1 MPRFVVGKTK
11 VPTKKKIDRAR
22 AYRVSGFKDF
32 IDPFPL
38 GFGTLP
44 EKIVY
49 EALSRRSIEFYYL
62 NDIRFVFPE
71 IDFDKT
77 YQADFI
83 IPSLKII
90 IEVQGAHW
98 HSMPS
103 TIAEDAFKFAVY
115 QQAGWRPYA
124 WWDFDI
130 LENINKLFLEIPDL
144 NGASKFK
151 AAPGSTE
158 LLPMARTK
166 TDTSQGIRTINYK
179 RGQRMQYK
187 KKAASIKT
195 RKVKPSG
202 GFKVNG

>member
-1 MPRFVVGKTK
+1 MVRMVLGKTK
-11 VPTKKKIDRAR
+11 VPTKTKIERAR
-22 AYRVSGFKDF
+22 SYRVSGFREF
-32 IDPFPL
+32 VDPFPL

-49 EALSRRSIEFYYL
+49 EALSRRGIEFYYL
-62 NDIRFVFPE
+62 NDIRFIFPE

-77 YQADFI
+77 YQADFV

-98 HSMPS
+98 HSMPA

-115 QQAGWRPYA
+115 QQAGYRPYA

-130 LENINKLFLEIPDL
+130 VDNINKLFLEIPDL
-144 NGASKFK
+144 NAVSQTRRQT
-151 AAPGSTE
+151 ASTE
-158 LLPMARTK
+158 LKPLARTK
-166 TDTSQGIRTINYK
+166 TDTSKGIRTINYK

-187 KKAASIKT
+187 KKAVSIKT
-195 RKVKPSG
+195 RKVKLSG